1 MTKDN
6 FKRANKQEY
15 TDVLY
20 STDYKGWGNAK
31 GKNKIKKALRR
42 FSRRKLNQT
51 LT

>member
-6 FKRANKQEY
+6 FKRANRQEY
-15 TDVLY
+15 TDVLC

>member
-6 FKRANKQEY
+6 FKRANRQEY
-15 TDVLY
+15 ADILY

-31 GKNKIKKALRR
+31 GKNKIKKAIRR

>member
-6 FKRANKQEY
+6 FRRANHQEY
-15 TDVLY
+15 TDILC

-31 GKNKIKKALRR
+31 GKNKIKKALHR
-42 FSRRKLNQT
+42 FSHRKLNQN